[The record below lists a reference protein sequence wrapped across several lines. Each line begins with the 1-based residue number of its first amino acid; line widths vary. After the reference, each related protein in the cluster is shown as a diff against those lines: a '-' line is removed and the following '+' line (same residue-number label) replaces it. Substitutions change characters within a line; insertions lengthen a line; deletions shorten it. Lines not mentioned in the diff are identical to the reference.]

1 MHAIRSKAILVA
13 VTVLTGMVSNASLAD
28 SLLGTWTLN
37 PEKSIT
43 VSKKDRREVAVSG
56 ALIAADVVLFL
67 RGFLKHAGKCPAH
80 SSCQL
85 VPLPKPIWSSTTPNP
100 GPDPKVLQCLE
111 LTIEIVDEDIRLN
124 YVGVGEERL
133 TPGEV
138 HGFRTTFKPRKL
150 TTRYETTT
158 REVKT
163 TYSLTKEGQL
173 YVTVKINP
181 TEGKT
186 LIHRRIFDRTI

>member
-28 SLLGTWTLN
+28 SLLGSWTLN
-37 PEKSIT
+37 PEKTIT
-43 VSKKDRREVAVSG
+43 VSKKDTREVAVSG
-56 ALIAADVVLFL
+56 ALFAVDVALY
-67 RGFLKHAGKCPAH
+67 LKSIQKC
-80 SSCQL
+80 SSCQWL
-85 VPLPKPIWSSTTPNP
+85 PLPKWSATTPNP

-124 YVGVGEERL
+124 YLGVGEERL
-133 TPGEV
+133 TPGEI

-150 TTRYETTT
+150 TTRYETTV

-173 YVTVKINP
+173 SVTVKINP

>member
-1 MHAIRSKAILVA
+1 MTSIL
-13 VTVLTGMVSNASLAD
+13 SNASFAD
-28 SLLGTWTLN
+28 SLLGSWALDQEQT
-37 PEKSIT
+37 IT
-43 VSKKDRREVAVSG
+43 ISKKDMREMAVSG
-56 ALIAADVVLFL
+56 ALIAADAILFWKML
-67 RGFLKHAGKCPAH
+67 LNNKECPVP
-80 SSCQL
+80 SGCQL
-85 VPLPKPIWSSTTPNP
+85 LPAAMPGGSTTINR
-100 GPDPKVLQCLE
+100 GPDPKVLRCLE

-133 TPGEV
+133 TPGKV
-138 HGFRTTFKPRKL
+138 RGVRTTFKPRKL